1 MFTEMMPMG
10 GSGGD
15 SSFNAVSGD
24 GTATAKQEITIETG
38 LSEVHAF
45 VLISFIDATND
56 TYCVTCYDDSCDTS
70 HQLTYAVFANTNYPA
85 FLAYPL
91 TSALGNVAYSAIR
104 QINGGDVDVVF
115 TANGNGTYKWF
126 AI

>member
-10 GSGGD
+10 GGGGD
-15 SSFNAVSGD
+15 SLFNAVSRT

-56 TYCVTCYDDSCDTS
+56 TYCVTCYDDSYDAS
-70 HQLTYAVFANTNYPA
+70 HQLTYANYANTNYPS
-85 FLAYPL
+85 FLAYPY
-91 TSALGNVAYSAIR
+91 TSSPGNVAYSVIK
-104 QINGGDVDVVF
+104 QINGGDVDIVF
-115 TANGNGTYKWF
+115 SANGSGVYKWF